1 MSAPRRRPRSRQK
14 GSAAVEFA
22 LVVPLF
28 LMILFGIVEYG
39 WMFYQQS
46 NLASAVRDG
55 LRQGVTISQSASP
68 DPRAMAVKVAQ
79 ADLLALGIPTAD
91 ATLSATYAG
100 ASPTKTM
107 TLTVA
112 LKYRKLVGFVKT
124 PAQLRYAM
132 TMMLELQ

>member
-1 MSAPRRRPRSRQK
+1 MRPSRTGQT

-22 LVVPLF
+22 LIVPLF
-28 LMILFGIVEYG
+28 LMILFGIIEYG

-55 LRQGVTISQSASP
+55 LRQGVTVSQIASP
-68 DPRAMAVKVAQ
+68 DPRALAVKVAQ
-79 ADLLALGIPTAD
+79 ADLLAVGIPSSD
-91 ATLSATYAG
+91 AVLSATYAG

-107 TLTVA
+107 TLSVA
-112 LKYRKLVGFVKT
+112 LTYRPLVGFVKT
-124 PAQLRYAM
+124 PAQLHYAM